1 MDLDGDDNSLTYTSF
16 NDGTADGDLTI
27 NTDGGFS
34 LNNSTNIGNG
44 DLSINVDADND
55 GAETLTVG
63 VSPTASSTVYSGS
76 AASNDSLT
84 GPNSNT
90 SWTVT
95 GTNSGTLASN
105 NFSNFANLTGGTGDD
120 TFTFSNS
127 GALTGLLDGASHS
140 SGDTADY
147 SALGAQTIDLGG
159 NAGGVI
165 RIENVTGNSNQTLL
179 GAANSQS
186 WTINGADDGTVVDQ
200 ETSASVTFTNFGNLT
215 GAGSNDT
222 FTFASGGSVSGL
234 INGGGGTDT
243 VDYDTNNI
251 SGVTVT
257 LNGTNT
263 GITNIENLAGQN
275 TTLVGNA
282 AGATVWNLNAS
293 SGGTAND
300 GTTTVTFTNTTT
312 IRNGATTN
320 TFTANGSYSGTVNLT
335 VLDNTWNHTEGG
347 TLTKGS
353 VTGDGALTIPD
364 LNAGSLG
371 INETDL
377 DLPTMNNF
385 TGHLIIGGS
394 LAPAGTSPFYN
405 AETIVI
411 NTVSMNITNDIVSGG
426 EITIFAGDII
436 LSADITAGGT
446 IGVTAAGPAVDPG
459 ALGNIDASARV
470 VRLTAPSSETPPSG
484 VIIAEDDITASDNII
499 LAFSFGEVDV
509 AIGAGDEIEF
519 NGASI
524 NSDNVTDADLEA
536 SLTTGSLLLAGLT
549 AGVTNTFS
557 INPATALI
565 GLETLAFVDVG
576 LFEEELTLYGQI
588 GNGIGLALAQC
599 EEQEGCAPN
608 VTEDEL
614 NTLISTIEARI
625 VELQRR
631 LVDEVN
637 EGERKE
643 LEELIKGFDQE
654 LQNFLDYR
662 QQLIE
667 FLAAGEEEEMEEDFE
682 DEEGFDEDLDSL
694 LEESE
699 VTETEVDEVT
709 RLAKV
714 LETIKARI
722 EWLESLKANTEERVR
737 LSEITGIELTQETLD
752 EIIESAES
760 EAAYIENQIRL
771 QIEGNEAT
779 NVMPSLYISKVE
791 KPTTRSLNDF

>member
-1 MDLDGDDNSLTYTSF
+1 M
-16 NDGTADGDLTI
+16 
-27 NTDGGFS
+27 
-34 LNNSTNIGNG
+34 
-44 DLSINVDADND
+44 
-55 GAETLTVG
+55 
-63 VSPTASSTVYSGS
+63 
-76 AASNDSLT
+76 
-84 GPNSNT
+84 
-90 SWTVT
+90 
-95 GTNSGTLASN
+95 
-105 NFSNFANLTGGTGDD
+105 
-120 TFTFSNS
+120 
-127 GALTGLLDGASHS
+127 
-140 SGDTADY
+140 
-147 SALGAQTIDLGG
+147 
-159 NAGGVI
+159 
-165 RIENVTGNSNQTLL
+165 
-179 GAANSQS
+179 
-186 WTINGADDGTVVDQ
+186 
-200 ETSASVTFTNFGNLT
+200 
-215 GAGSNDT
+215 
-222 FTFASGGSVSGL
+222 
-234 INGGGGTDT
+234 
-243 VDYDTNNI
+243 
-251 SGVTVT
+251 
-257 LNGTNT
+257 
-263 GITNIENLAGQN
+263 
-275 TTLVGNA
+275 
-282 AGATVWNLNAS
+282 
-293 SGGTAND
+293 
-300 GTTTVTFTNTTT
+300 
-312 IRNGATTN
+312 
-320 TFTANGSYSGTVNLT
+320 
-335 VLDNTWNHTEGG
+335 
-347 TLTKGS
+347 
-353 VTGDGALTIPD
+353 
-364 LNAGSLG
+364 
-371 INETDL
+371 
-377 DLPTMNNF
+377 
-385 TGHLIIGGS
+385 
-394 LAPAGTSPFYN
+394 
-405 AETIVI
+405 
-411 NTVSMNITNDIVSGG
+411 
-426 EITIFAGDII
+426 
-436 LSADITAGGT
+436 
-446 IGVTAAGPAVDPG
+446 
-459 ALGNIDASARV
+459 
-470 VRLTAPSSETPPSG
+470 
-484 VIIAEDDITASDNII
+484 
-499 LAFSFGEVDV
+499 
-509 AIGAGDEIEF
+509 
-519 NGASI
+519 
-524 NSDNVTDADLEA
+524 
-536 SLTTGSLLLAGLT
+536 T

-631 LVDEVN
+631 LVDEAN

-737 LSEITGIELTQETLD
+737 LSEITVIELTQETLD

>member
-1 MDLDGDDNSLTYTSF
+1 M
-16 NDGTADGDLTI
+16 
-27 NTDGGFS
+27 
-34 LNNSTNIGNG
+34 
-44 DLSINVDADND
+44 
-55 GAETLTVG
+55 
-63 VSPTASSTVYSGS
+63 
-76 AASNDSLT
+76 
-84 GPNSNT
+84 
-90 SWTVT
+90 
-95 GTNSGTLASN
+95 
-105 NFSNFANLTGGTGDD
+105 
-120 TFTFSNS
+120 
-127 GALTGLLDGASHS
+127 
-140 SGDTADY
+140 
-147 SALGAQTIDLGG
+147 
-159 NAGGVI
+159 
-165 RIENVTGNSNQTLL
+165 
-179 GAANSQS
+179 
-186 WTINGADDGTVVDQ
+186 
-200 ETSASVTFTNFGNLT
+200 
-215 GAGSNDT
+215 
-222 FTFASGGSVSGL
+222 
-234 INGGGGTDT
+234 
-243 VDYDTNNI
+243 
-251 SGVTVT
+251 
-257 LNGTNT
+257 
-263 GITNIENLAGQN
+263 
-275 TTLVGNA
+275 
-282 AGATVWNLNAS
+282 
-293 SGGTAND
+293 
-300 GTTTVTFTNTTT
+300 
-312 IRNGATTN
+312 
-320 TFTANGSYSGTVNLT
+320 
-335 VLDNTWNHTEGG
+335 
-347 TLTKGS
+347 
-353 VTGDGALTIPD
+353 
-364 LNAGSLG
+364 
-371 INETDL
+371 
-377 DLPTMNNF
+377 
-385 TGHLIIGGS
+385 
-394 LAPAGTSPFYN
+394 
-405 AETIVI
+405 
-411 NTVSMNITNDIVSGG
+411 
-426 EITIFAGDII
+426 
-436 LSADITAGGT
+436 
-446 IGVTAAGPAVDPG
+446 
-459 ALGNIDASARV
+459 
-470 VRLTAPSSETPPSG
+470 RLTAPSSETPPSG

-667 FLAAGEEEEMEEDFE
+667 FLAAGEEEEIEEDFE

-779 NVMPSLYISKVE
+779 NVMPSIHISKVE

>member
-1 MDLDGDDNSLTYTSF
+1 M
-16 NDGTADGDLTI
+16 
-27 NTDGGFS
+27 
-34 LNNSTNIGNG
+34 
-44 DLSINVDADND
+44 
-55 GAETLTVG
+55 
-63 VSPTASSTVYSGS
+63 
-76 AASNDSLT
+76 
-84 GPNSNT
+84 
-90 SWTVT
+90 
-95 GTNSGTLASN
+95 
-105 NFSNFANLTGGTGDD
+105 
-120 TFTFSNS
+120 
-127 GALTGLLDGASHS
+127 
-140 SGDTADY
+140 
-147 SALGAQTIDLGG
+147 
-159 NAGGVI
+159 
-165 RIENVTGNSNQTLL
+165 
-179 GAANSQS
+179 
-186 WTINGADDGTVVDQ
+186 
-200 ETSASVTFTNFGNLT
+200 
-215 GAGSNDT
+215 
-222 FTFASGGSVSGL
+222 
-234 INGGGGTDT
+234 
-243 VDYDTNNI
+243 
-251 SGVTVT
+251 
-257 LNGTNT
+257 
-263 GITNIENLAGQN
+263 
-275 TTLVGNA
+275 
-282 AGATVWNLNAS
+282 
-293 SGGTAND
+293 
-300 GTTTVTFTNTTT
+300 
-312 IRNGATTN
+312 
-320 TFTANGSYSGTVNLT
+320 
-335 VLDNTWNHTEGG
+335 
-347 TLTKGS
+347 
-353 VTGDGALTIPD
+353 
-364 LNAGSLG
+364 
-371 INETDL
+371 
-377 DLPTMNNF
+377 
-385 TGHLIIGGS
+385 
-394 LAPAGTSPFYN
+394 
-405 AETIVI
+405 
-411 NTVSMNITNDIVSGG
+411 
-426 EITIFAGDII
+426 
-436 LSADITAGGT
+436 
-446 IGVTAAGPAVDPG
+446 
-459 ALGNIDASARV
+459 
-470 VRLTAPSSETPPSG
+470 
-484 VIIAEDDITASDNII
+484 
-499 LAFSFGEVDV
+499 

-771 QIEGNEAT
+771 QIEGNEAM
-779 NVMPSLYISKVE
+779 NVMPSIHISKVE
-791 KPTTRSLNDF
+791 KPTTTSLNDF